1 MTKGN
6 LIFPL
11 YNNSIRVQN
20 SCDGTRQRLKGD
32 GACKRGGEGDKGACD
47 RDLLNCDA
55 CFPRQRQPCSQ
66 YL

>member
-1 MTKGN
+1 VTIGVFFRTKGN

-20 SCDGTRQRLKGD
+20 SCDGTKQRLKGE

-47 RDLLNCDA
+47 RDFTEL
-55 CFPRQRQPCSQ
+55 
-66 YL
+66 

>member
-20 SCDGTRQRLKGD
+20 SCDGTKQRLKGE
-32 GACKRGGEGDKGACD
+32 GHCKRGGEGDKGACD
-47 RDLLNCDA
+47 RDFTEL
-55 CFPRQRQPCSQ
+55 
-66 YL
+66 